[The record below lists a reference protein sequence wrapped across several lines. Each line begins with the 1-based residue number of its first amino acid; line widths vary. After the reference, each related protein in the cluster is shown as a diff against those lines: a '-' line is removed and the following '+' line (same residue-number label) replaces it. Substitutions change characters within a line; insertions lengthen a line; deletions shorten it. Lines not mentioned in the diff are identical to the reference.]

1 MSGKFFISKTFTASK
16 VEHNVKFSFL
26 KAVKKRFVM
35 CSKALQAASIGDAG
49 FAFFRVDPDS
59 GTSSS

>member
-35 CSKALQAASIGDAG
+35 SLAAASTGGNAG